1 MCGSGW
7 YYETITMAGE
17 EVDVAETVSGL
28 VS

>member
-17 EVDVAETVSGL
+17 QVDVAEIVSDP
-28 VS
+28 VP

>member
-17 EVDVAETVSGL
+17 QVDVAETVSGL
-28 VS
+28 IP